1 MSKKAV
7 ILYVFGG
14 ERMMKR
20 FTDYWKQLPGEEK
33 ANTLTHIVP
42 LIATFVFAW
51 PLIAL
56 ASRLQK
62 TAPRFQVPGSVLFIA
77 GMIVMYGSS
86 TLYHAVSEQRCKAR
100 LRIAD
105 HIAIYV
111 MIAGSYSLIC
121 ISVVGGWMGW
131 SLFIFLWACVI
142 AGTIGKFIA
151 LGKHP
156 RLSLALYLAMG
167 WVALLIL
174 YPMWQSIP
182 HAAFFW
188 IIAEGVFYTTGS
200 YFFKK
205 DEKHDYYH
213 AIWHVFI
220 VLGSLSHSIATWL
233 ILRAGM

>member
-1 MSKKAV
+1 MVVTIAAKVLAV
-7 ILYVFGG
+7 I
-14 ERMMKR
+14 
-20 FTDYWKQLPGEEK
+20 
-33 ANTLTHIVP
+33 ANFL
-42 LIATFVFAW
+42 
-51 PLIAL
+51 
-56 ASRLQK
+56 
-62 TAPRFQVPGSVLFIA
+62 GSVLFIA

-105 HIAIYV
+105 HIAIYA

-167 WVALLIL
+167 
-174 YPMWQSIP
+174 
-182 HAAFFW
+182 
-188 IIAEGVFYTTGS
+188 
-200 YFFKK
+200 
-205 DEKHDYYH
+205 
-213 AIWHVFI
+213 
-220 VLGSLSHSIATWL
+220 
-233 ILRAGM
+233 